1 MQSVKKLQIIESIKN
16 MPDKEAD
23 ILEVFVAGFR
33 AGKMT
38 TMNEVKQKTESKNDS
53 SKQQLYISS
62 PNRKKITHNNQNM
75 ECKKLESSVQI
86 TLKDIEENASLNHFG

>member
-1 MQSVKKLQIIESIKN
+1 MKRGKKLQIIESIKN

-38 TMNEVKQKTESKNDS
+38 TMAELELEQTRNPTSQKSA
-53 SKQQLYISS
+53 
-62 PNRKKITHNNQNM
+62 
-75 ECKKLESSVQI
+75 V
-86 TLKDIEENASLNHFG
+86 

>member
-33 AGKMT
+33 AGKMI
-38 TMNEVKQKTESKNDS
+38 TMA
-53 SKQQLYISS
+53 
-62 PNRKKITHNNQNM
+62 
-75 ECKKLESSVQI
+75 
-86 TLKDIEENASLNHFG
+86 ENADKQFNPDEPEEMTLYQLSLNFEDASTDPRQHRSEE

>member
-1 MQSVKKLQIIESIKN
+1 MQSGKRLQIIESIKN

-38 TMNEVKQKTESKNDS
+38 AMAELGFEQ
-53 SKQQLYISS
+53 
-62 PNRKKITHNNQNM
+62 PRKPPMQM
-75 ECKKLESSVQI
+75 AQS
-86 TLKDIEENASLNHFG
+86 

>member
-1 MQSVKKLQIIESIKN
+1 MQSGKKIQIIESIKN

-38 TMNEVKQKTESKNDS
+38 TMTELGYEQSCN
-53 SKQQLYISS
+53 
-62 PNRKKITHNNQNM
+62 PHNADA
-75 ECKKLESSVQI
+75 LTSTV
-86 TLKDIEENASLNHFG
+86 GV

>member
-33 AGKMT
+33 AGKMI
-38 TMNEVKQKTESKNDS
+38 TMA
-53 SKQQLYISS
+53 
-62 PNRKKITHNNQNM
+62 
-75 ECKKLESSVQI
+75 
-86 TLKDIEENASLNHFG
+86 ENADKQFNPDKPEEMTLYQLSLNFEDASTDPRQHRSEE